1 MRRLMNMVRSGR
13 FDPTPLL
20 THSFRLDDIVAG
32 YKLFGDRQDGVLK
45 IAIRP

>member
-1 MRRLMNMVRSGR
+1 VQSGR

-20 THSFRLDDIVAG
+20 THRFSLDQIVAA
-32 YKLFGDRQDGVLK
+32 YELFAERRDGVLK

>member
-1 MRRLMNMVRSGR
+1 MFQTKR

-20 THSFRLDDIVAG
+20 THSFKLDQIVET
-32 YKLFGDRQDGVLK
+32 YDLFGSRRDGVLK